1 MSLSPFN
8 HVPVPKNQKRAIR
21 EKILLR
27 LGGDA
32 LKKAESIKGEELT
45 KSEVTAVLEKLRAE
59 LTKRG
64 FFHEA

>member
-8 HVPVPKNQKRAIR
+8 HVPVPKSQKRQIR

-59 LTKRG
+59 LERRG
-64 FFHEA
+64 FFEGA